1 MKKKLTAVMLLVA
14 LVLSIGLLT
23 ACNKDDNKGNG
34 NDVTLTFAAPE
45 GTPALAIARLIT
57 DNKSI
62 SGKNVNYKIVNPSNI
77 AKEMQAG
84 LSDLVI
90 MPVNAGATLINKGA
104 DYKLVSV
111 AVDGSL
117 YLVGKSDTA
126 TTVTTTLTIDDI
138 KGKKIACI
146 GQQGVPGLVFRY
158 ILKENNIS
166 IVDDV
171 KNLNDTNVYVQYA
184 SDGTQARAAVEN
196 KSVDYAVVGEPAAT
210 TFKIKF
216 GFNAQ
221 MDLQAE
227 YKKVSGKE
235 TYPQAGIFVKSSLAS
250 DAAFMDALFAA
261 LKASKEWVKNNPQ
274 SVNDFMKA
282 NAYESAAFPAPSI
295 AKCNVNAEK
304 LTAEKKA
311 EVLAFLKNL
320 APGVNWDTV
329 NLF

>member
-23 ACNKDDNKGNG
+23 ACNKDGNKGNG
-34 NDVTLTFAAPE
+34 NDVTLTFSAPE
-45 GTPALAIARLIT
+45 GTPALTIARLIT

-117 YLVGKSDTA
+117 YLVGKSETA
-126 TTVTTTLTIDDI
+126 TTLTIDDI
-138 KGKKIACI
+138 KGKRIACI

-158 ILKENNIS
+158 ILKANNIS
-166 IVDDV
+166 IVDSPEDV
-171 KNLNDTNVYVQYA
+171 TENSVYIKYA

-196 KSVDYAVVGEPAAT
+196 GSVNYAVVGEPAAT
-210 TFKIKF
+210 TFKTK

-274 SVNDFMKA
+274 SVNDFMKT
-282 NAYESAAFPAPSI
+282 NAYESAAFPKPSI

-311 EVLAFLKNL
+311 EILAFLKNL
-320 APGVNWDTV
+320 ALGVNWDTV

>member
-23 ACNKDDNKGNG
+23 ACNKSNNKGNG

-117 YLVGKSDTA
+117 YLVGKSETA
-126 TTVTTTLTIDDI
+126 KTLTINDI
-138 KGKKIACI
+138 KGKKNACI

-158 ILKENNIS
+158 ILKANNIS
-166 IVDDV
+166 IVDSPEKV
-171 KNLNDTNVYVQYA
+171 SENSVYIKYA
-184 SDGTQARAAVEN
+184 SDGMQARAAVEN
-196 KSVDYAVVGEPAAT
+196 GSVDYAVVGEPAAT
-210 TFKIKF
+210 TFKTK

-250 DAAFMDALFAA
+250 DTAFMDALFAA

-311 EVLAFLKNL
+311 EILAFLKNL
-320 APGVNWDTV
+320 VPGVNWDTV

>member
-117 YLVGKSDTA
+117 YLVGKSETA
-126 TTVTTTLTIDDI
+126 TTLTIDDI

-158 ILKENNIS
+158 ILKANNIS

-171 KNLNDTNVYVQYA
+171 KNLNDTSVYVQYA
-184 SDGTQARAAVEN
+184 GDGWQAKTAVEN

-210 TFKIKF
+210 TFKMKF

-235 TYPQAGIFVKSSLAS
+235 TYPQAGIFVKSSLSS
-250 DAAFMDALFAA
+250 DTAFMDALFAA
-261 LKASKEWVKNNPQ
+261 LKASKEWVKDNPQ

-320 APGVNWDTV
+320 APGVDWDTV

>member
-1 MKKKLTAVMLLVA
+1 MKKKLTAVMLLIA

-23 ACNKDDNKGNG
+23 ACNKDNKKGNG

-117 YLVGKSDTA
+117 YLVGKSETA
-126 TTVTTTLTIDDI
+126 TTLTIDDI
-138 KGKKIACI
+138 KGKRIACI

-158 ILKENNIS
+158 ILKANNIS
-166 IVDDV
+166 IVDSPEKV
-171 KNLNDTNVYVQYA
+171 SENSVYVQYA
-184 SDGTQARAAVEN
+184 GDGLQAKTAVEN
-196 KSVDYAVVGEPAAT
+196 GSVNYAVVGEPAAT
-210 TFKIKF
+210 TFKTK

-250 DAAFMDALFAA
+250 DTAFTDALFAA

-311 EVLAFLKNL
+311 EILAFLKNL

-329 NLF
+329 NMF

>member
-23 ACNKDDNKGNG
+23 ACNKGNNKGNG

-77 AKEMQAG
+77 AIEMQAG

-126 TTVTTTLTIDDI
+126 TTATTTLTIDDI
-138 KGKKIACI
+138 KGKRIACI

-158 ILKENNIS
+158 ILKENNIN
-166 IVDDV
+166 IVDSPE
-171 KNLNDTNVYVQYA
+171 NVTENSVYIKYA
-184 SDGTQARAAVEN
+184 SDGTQAKTAVEN

>member
-23 ACNKDDNKGNG
+23 ACNKDNKKGNG
-34 NDVTLTFAAPE
+34 NDVMLTFAAPE

-117 YLVGKSDTA
+117 YLVGKIGKSE
-126 TTVTTTLTIDDI
+126 TVTTLTIDDI
-138 KGKKIACI
+138 KGKRIACI

-158 ILKENNIS
+158 ILKENNIN
-166 IVDDV
+166 IVDSPENV
-171 KNLNDTNVYVQYA
+171 SENSVYVQYA
-184 SDGTQARAAVEN
+184 GDGLQAKTAVEN

-210 TFKIKF
+210 TFKMKF

-221 MDLQAE
+221 MDLQTE

-235 TYPQAGIFVKSSLAS
+235 TYPQAGIFVTSSLAS

-304 LTAEKKA
+304 LTAEKKV
-311 EVLAFLKNL
+311 EILAFLKNL

>member
-117 YLVGKSDTA
+117 YLVGKNIDEA
-126 TTVTTTLTIDDI
+126 AKTLTIDDI
-138 KGKKIACI
+138 KGKRIACI

-158 ILKENNIS
+158 ILKENNIN
-166 IVDDV
+166 IVDSPEKV
-171 KNLNDTNVYVQYA
+171 PENSVYIKYA
-184 SDGTQARAAVEN
+184 SDGTQARTAVEN
-196 KSVDYAVVGEPAAT
+196 GSVDYAVVGEPAAT
-210 TFKIKF
+210 TFKMKF

-221 MDLQAE
+221 MDLQTE

-250 DAAFMDALFAA
+250 DTAFMDALFAA

-311 EVLAFLKNL
+311 EILAFLKNL

>member
-23 ACNKDDNKGNG
+23 ACNKDNKKGNG

-117 YLVGKSDTA
+117 YLVGKSETA
-126 TTVTTTLTIDDI
+126 TTLSIDDI

-158 ILKENNIS
+158 ILKKNNIN
-166 IVDDV
+166 IVDSPENV
-171 KNLNDTNVYVQYA
+171 TKNSVYIKYA
-184 SDGTQARAAVEN
+184 SDGLQAKTAVEN

-210 TFKIKF
+210 TFKTK

-250 DAAFMDALFAA
+250 DTAFMDALFAA

-320 APGVNWDTV
+320 ASGVNWDTV

>member
-104 DYKLVSV
+104 KYKLVSV

-117 YLVGKSDTA
+117 YLVGKSETA
-126 TTVTTTLTIDDI
+126 TTLTIDDI

-158 ILKENNIS
+158 ILKENNIN
-166 IVDDV
+166 IVDSPENV
-171 KNLNDTNVYVQYA
+171 PENSVYVQYA
-184 SDGTQARAAVEN
+184 GDGLQAKTAVEN

-210 TFKIKF
+210 TFKTM

-227 YKKVSGKE
+227 YKNVSGKE
-235 TYPQAGIFVKSSLAS
+235 TYPQAGIFVKSRLAS
-250 DAAFMDALFAA
+250 DAAFMDALFTA

-295 AKCNVNAEK
+295 VKCNVNAEK

>member
-23 ACNKDDNKGNG
+23 ACNKGNNKGNG

-117 YLVGKSDTA
+117 YLVGKSETA
-126 TTVTTTLTIDDI
+126 TTLTIDDI

-184 SDGTQARAAVEN
+184 SDGLQAKTAVEN

-210 TFKIKF
+210 TFKTK

-320 APGVNWDTV
+320 APGVDWDTV

>member
-1 MKKKLTAVMLLVA
+1 MKKKLTAVMLLAA

-23 ACNKDDNKGNG
+23 ACNKGNKKGNG

-104 DYKLVSV
+104 KYKLVSV

-126 TTVTTTLTIDDI
+126 TTLTIDDI

-171 KNLNDTNVYVQYA
+171 KNLNNTNVYVQYA
-184 SDGTQARAAVEN
+184 GDGLQAKTAVEN

-210 TFKIKF
+210 TFKTK
-216 GFNAQ
+216 GFKAQ

-250 DAAFMDALFAA
+250 DAAFMDALFTA
-261 LKASKEWVKNNPQ
+261 LKASKEWVKDNPQ

-311 EVLAFLKNL
+311 EILAFLKNL
-320 APGVNWDTV
+320 APGVNWDIV

>member
-117 YLVGKSDTA
+117 YLVGKSETA
-126 TTVTTTLTIDDI
+126 TTLTIDDI

-158 ILKENNIS
+158 ILKENNIN
-166 IVDDV
+166 IVDSPENV
-171 KNLNDTNVYVQYA
+171 SENSVYVQYA
-184 SDGTQARAAVEN
+184 GDGLQAKTAVEN

-210 TFKIKF
+210 TFKMKF

-235 TYPQAGIFVKSSLAS
+235 TYPQAGIFVTSSLSS
-250 DAAFMDALFAA
+250 DTAFMDALFAA

-311 EVLAFLKNL
+311 EILVFLKNL

-329 NLF
+329 NMF

>member
-23 ACNKDDNKGNG
+23 ACNKGNNKGNG

-62 SGKNVNYKIVNPSNI
+62 SGKNVNYKIVNPANI
-77 AKEMQAG
+77 ANEMRTEN
-84 LSDLVI
+84 SDIVI

-117 YLVGKSDTA
+117 YLVGKNIDEA
-126 TTVTTTLTIDDI
+126 AKTLTINDI
-138 KGKKIACI
+138 KGKRIACI

-158 ILKENNIS
+158 ILKENNIN
-166 IVDDV
+166 IVDSP
-171 KNLNDTNVYVQYA
+171 KNVPENSVYVQYA
-184 SDGTQARAAVEN
+184 GDGWQAKTAVEN

-210 TFKIKF
+210 TFKMKF

-250 DAAFMDALFAA
+250 DTAFMDALFTA

-295 AKCNVNAEK
+295 AECNVNAEK

-311 EVLAFLKNL
+311 EVLVFLKNL
-320 APGVNWDTV
+320 APGENWDTV

>member
-117 YLVGKSDTA
+117 YLVGKSETA
-126 TTVTTTLTIDDI
+126 TTLTIDDI
-138 KGKKIACI
+138 KGKRIACI

-158 ILKENNIS
+158 ILKMNNIEVVEEKEKLTS
-166 IVDDV
+166 E
-171 KNLNDTNVYVQYA
+171 NVFVQYVA
-184 SDGTQARAAVEN
+184 DGNLAKTAVE
-196 KSVDYAVVGEPAAT
+196 KEDGVDFAVVGEPAAT
-210 TFKIKF
+210 TFKMKF

-221 MDLQAE
+221 MDLQTE

-295 AKCNVNAEK
+295 AKCNVNAETESID
-304 LTAEKKA
+304 LIISRPS
-311 EVLAFLKNL
+311 V
-320 APGVNWDTV
+320 V
-329 NLF
+329 

>member
-23 ACNKDDNKGNG
+23 ACNKDNKKGNG

-117 YLVGKSDTA
+117 YLVGKNIDEA
-126 TTVTTTLTIDDI
+126 AKTLTIDDI
-138 KGKKIACI
+138 KGKRIACI

-166 IVDDV
+166 IVDSP
-171 KNLNDTNVYVQYA
+171 KNVPENSVYVQYA
-184 SDGTQARAAVEN
+184 GDGLQAKTAVEN
-196 KSVDYAVVGEPAAT
+196 GSVDFAVVGEPAAT

-250 DAAFMDALFAA
+250 DTTFMDALFTA

-282 NAYESAAFPAPSI
+282 NAYESAAFPKPSI

-311 EVLAFLKNL
+311 EILAFLKNL

>member
-23 ACNKDDNKGNG
+23 ACNKDNKKGNG

-90 MPVNAGATLINKGA
+90 MPVNAGAMLINKGA
-104 DYKLVSV
+104 KYKLVSV

-117 YLVGKSDTA
+117 YLVGKSETA
-126 TTVTTTLTIDDI
+126 TTLTIDDI

-158 ILKENNIS
+158 ILKANNIEVVEEKEKLTS
-166 IVDDV
+166 E
-171 KNLNDTNVYVQYA
+171 NVFVQYVA
-184 SDGTQARAAVEN
+184 DGNLAKKAVEN
-196 KSVDYAVVGEPAAT
+196 KSVDFAVVGEPAAT
-210 TFKIKF
+210 TFKKF

-250 DAAFMDALFAA
+250 DTAFMDALFTA

-311 EVLAFLKNL
+311 EILAFLKNL

>member
-23 ACNKDDNKGNG
+23 ACNKGNNKGNG

-117 YLVGKSDTA
+117 YLVGKSETA
-126 TTVTTTLTIDDI
+126 TTLTINDI

-158 ILKENNIS
+158 ILKANNIS

-171 KNLNDTNVYVQYA
+171 KNLNDTSVYVQYA
-184 SDGTQARAAVEN
+184 GDGLQAKTAVEN

-235 TYPQAGIFVKSSLAS
+235 TYPQAGIFVTSSLSS
-250 DAAFMDALFAA
+250 DTAFMDALFAA

-282 NAYESAAFPAPSI
+282 NAYESAAFPTPSI

-329 NLF
+329 NMF

>member
-23 ACNKDDNKGNG
+23 ACNKGNNKGNG

-126 TTVTTTLTIDDI
+126 TTATTTLTIDDI

-184 SDGTQARAAVEN
+184 SDGTQARVAVEN

-221 MDLQAE
+221 MDLQTE

-250 DAAFMDALFAA
+250 DAAFMDALFTA

-329 NLF
+329 NMF

>member
-23 ACNKDDNKGNG
+23 ACNKDGNKKGNG

-117 YLVGKSDTA
+117 YLVGKNETA
-126 TTVTTTLTIDDI
+126 TTLTIDDI

-158 ILKENNIS
+158 ILKANNIS

-171 KNLNDTNVYVQYA
+171 KNLNDTSVYVQYA
-184 SDGTQARAAVEN
+184 GDGLQAKTAVEN
-196 KSVDYAVVGEPAAT
+196 GSVDYAVVGEPAAT
-210 TFKIKF
+210 DFKDNF
-216 GFNAQ
+216 GFKAQ
-221 MDLQAE
+221 MDLQKE
-227 YKKVSGKE
+227 YKAVSGKE
-235 TYPQAGIFVKSSLAS
+235 TYPQAGIFVKSKLAS
-250 DAAFMDALFAA
+250 DEAFMTELFNA
-261 LKASKEWVKNNPQ
+261 LKASKDWVTKNPAD
-274 SVNDFMKA
+274 VAAFMKK
-282 NAYESAAFPAPSI
+282 NAYESAMFPAMSI
-295 AKCNVNAEK
+295 ARCKIDATK
-304 LTAEKKA
+304 LSDEKKD

-320 APGVNWDTV
+320 VPGTNWDEAKTK
-329 NLF
+329 LF

>member
-23 ACNKDDNKGNG
+23 ACNKGNNKGNG

-84 LSDLVI
+84 LSDIVI

-117 YLVGKSDTA
+117 YLVGKSEKEKP
-126 TTVTTTLTIDDI
+126 LTIDDI

-158 ILKENNIS
+158 ILKENNIN
-166 IVDDV
+166 IVDSPENV
-171 KNLNDTNVYVQYA
+171 TENSVYVQYA
-184 SDGTQARAAVEN
+184 GDGLQAKTAVEN

-235 TYPQAGIFVKSSLAS
+235 TYPQAGIFVTSSLSS
-250 DAAFMDALFAA
+250 DTAFMDALFAA

-320 APGVNWDTV
+320 APGIDWDTV

>member
-23 ACNKDDNKGNG
+23 ACNKDNKKGNG

-90 MPVNAGATLINKGA
+90 MPVNAGAMLINKGA

-117 YLVGKSDTA
+117 YLVGKNIDEA
-126 TTVTTTLTIDDI
+126 AKTLTIDDI
-138 KGKKIACI
+138 KGKRIACI

-158 ILKENNIS
+158 ILKENNIN
-166 IVDDV
+166 IVDSP
-171 KNLNDTNVYVQYA
+171 KNVPENSVYVQYA

-196 KSVDYAVVGEPAAT
+196 DSVDYAVVGEPAAT

-250 DAAFMDALFAA
+250 DTAFMDALFTA

-311 EVLAFLKNL
+311 EILAFLKNL
-320 APGVNWDTV
+320 APGVNWDAV

>member
-23 ACNKDDNKGNG
+23 ACNKGNNKGNG

-126 TTVTTTLTIDDI
+126 TTATTTLTIDDI

-158 ILKENNIS
+158 ILKENNIN

-184 SDGTQARAAVEN
+184 GDGLQAKTAVEN

-227 YKKVSGKE
+227 YKKVSGKD
-235 TYPQAGIFVKSSLAS
+235 TYPQAGIFVTSSLAS

-282 NAYESAAFPAPSI
+282 NAYESAAFPTPSI

-311 EVLAFLKNL
+311 EILAFLKNL
-320 APGVNWDTV
+320 APGVNWDIV

>member
-23 ACNKDDNKGNG
+23 ACNKGNKKGNG

-117 YLVGKSDTA
+117 YLVGKSETA
-126 TTVTTTLTIDDI
+126 TTLTIDDI
-138 KGKKIACI
+138 KGKRIACI

-158 ILKENNIS
+158 ILKMNNIEVVEEKEKLTS
-166 IVDDV
+166 E
-171 KNLNDTNVYVQYA
+171 NVFVQYVA
-184 SDGTQARAAVEN
+184 DGNLAKTAVE
-196 KSVDYAVVGEPAAT
+196 KEDGVDFAVVGEPAAT
-210 TFKIKF
+210 TFKTK

-235 TYPQAGIFVKSSLAS
+235 TYPQAGIFVKSSLAT

-311 EVLAFLKNL
+311 EILAFLKNL
-320 APGVNWDTV
+320 APAVNWDTV

>member
-1 MKKKLTAVMLLVA
+1 
-14 LVLSIGLLT
+14 
-23 ACNKDDNKGNG
+23 
-34 NDVTLTFAAPE
+34 
-45 GTPALAIARLIT
+45 
-57 DNKSI
+57 
-62 SGKNVNYKIVNPSNI
+62 
-77 AKEMQAG
+77 MQAG

-117 YLVGKSDTA
+117 YLVGKSETA
-126 TTVTTTLTIDDI
+126 TTLTIDDI

-158 ILKENNIS
+158 ILKANNIS
-166 IVDDV
+166 IVDSPE
-171 KNLNDTNVYVQYA
+171 NVTANSVYIKYA
-184 SDGTQARAAVEN
+184 SDGMQARAAVEN
-196 KSVDYAVVGEPAAT
+196 GSVNYAVVGEPAAT
-210 TFKIKF
+210 TFKTK

-250 DAAFMDALFAA
+250 DTAFMDALFTA

-282 NAYESAAFPAPSI
+282 NAYESAAFPKPSI

-311 EVLAFLKNL
+311 EILAFLKNL
-320 APGVNWDTV
+320 APGVNWDTA

>member
-1 MKKKLTAVMLLVA
+1 M
-14 LVLSIGLLT
+14 
-23 ACNKDDNKGNG
+23 
-34 NDVTLTFAAPE
+34 
-45 GTPALAIARLIT
+45 
-57 DNKSI
+57 
-62 SGKNVNYKIVNPSNI
+62 
-77 AKEMQAG
+77 
-84 LSDLVI
+84 
-90 MPVNAGATLINKGA
+90 
-104 DYKLVSV
+104 
-111 AVDGSL
+111 
-117 YLVGKSDTA
+117 
-126 TTVTTTLTIDDI
+126 TIDDI
-138 KGKKIACI
+138 KGKRIACI

-158 ILKENNIS
+158 ILKENNIN
-166 IVDDV
+166 IVDSPENV
-171 KNLNDTNVYVQYA
+171 SENSVYVQYA
-184 SDGTQARAAVEN
+184 GDGLQAKTAVEN

-221 MDLQAE
+221 MDLQTE

-250 DAAFMDALFAA
+250 DAAFMDALFTA

>member
-117 YLVGKSDTA
+117 YLVGKSETA
-126 TTVTTTLTIDDI
+126 TTLTIDDI

-158 ILKENNIS
+158 ILKENNIN
-166 IVDDV
+166 IVDSPEKV
-171 KNLNDTNVYVQYA
+171 SENSVYVQYA
-184 SDGTQARAAVEN
+184 GDGLQAKTAVEN

-235 TYPQAGIFVKSSLAS
+235 TYPQAGIFVTSSLSS
-250 DAAFMDALFAA
+250 DTAFMDALFAA

-282 NAYESAAFPAPSI
+282 NAYESAAFPTPSI

-329 NLF
+329 NMF